1 MAELLICPLCKSII
15 ADSIDGIAI
24 YDCGHI
30 IHGACFYDL
39 HHPKSSLKY
48 LVTEGML
55 ECLVTESSLECL
67 LTEGM
72 FECLVSERFFLA
84 ENLLKYGNENT

>member
-39 HHPKSSLKY
+39 HHPSY
-48 LVTEGML
+48 L
-55 ECLVTESSLECL
+55 C
-67 LTEGM
+67 
-72 FECLVSERFFLA
+72 F
-84 ENLLKYGNENT
+84 

>member
-1 MAELLICPLCKSII
+1 IMAELLICPLCKSII

-39 HHPKSSLKY
+39 HHQSYLCFVCGIWSSHIL
-48 LVTEGML
+48 
-55 ECLVTESSLECL
+55 
-67 LTEGM
+67 
-72 FECLVSERFFLA
+72 FP
-84 ENLLKYGNENT
+84 